1 MKPALSGAPV
11 LPVAGGRV
19 LGAVGT
25 RLTQGRAPR
34 AVSSLLSKEA
44 DETRLVAHVFGDSLS
59 LSFRGFPAY

>member
-11 LPVAGGRV
+11 LPVAGGGV

-25 RLTQGRAPR
+25 RLTQGRALR